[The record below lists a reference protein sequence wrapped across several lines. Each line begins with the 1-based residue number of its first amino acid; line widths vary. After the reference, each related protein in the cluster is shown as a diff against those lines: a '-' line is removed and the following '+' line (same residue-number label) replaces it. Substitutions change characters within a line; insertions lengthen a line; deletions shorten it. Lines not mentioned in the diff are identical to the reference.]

1 MKKYGILVMNK
12 MPTNLIPSNRSEV
25 APFYAMEIMREA
37 HKLEQCGKK
46 IIHMEVGQ
54 PGAPAPQP
62 VLEMANKVL
71 KDGQIKYTEAKG
83 RLELRNKIAEYYFHN
98 HGVIVS
104 SERVFITTG
113 SSAGFNLVFMSCFN
127 EGSQIA
133 ISIPGYPPYQN
144 IIRALGLQTI
154 KIDSTAKSGWTLNLE
169 SIAEVNQ
176 QNNLDGVLIA
186 SPSNP
191 SGTMQST
198 SSLQNICDYCQS
210 QGIWVIS
217 DEIYHRLDFKEKAE
231 SALKF
236 NDHAIVINS
245 FSKYYC
251 MTGWRIGWMVI
262 PENLIQS
269 VERLAQNF
277 YISAPD
283 LSQQAAC
290 VAFDAVDELE
300 KIKLGY
306 LRNRN
311 LLLKQLKKIGF
322 SEILPPDGAF
332 YIYANISNFSN
343 NSLEFSR
350 EMLKEAGVAATPGID
365 FDTERGNNFVRFSYA
380 GLEQDMEEAVFRL
393 KKWLG

>member
-1 MKKYGILVMNK
+1 MNK
-12 MPTNLIPSNRSEV
+12 MPTILISSNRSEV

-37 HKLEQCGKK
+37 HKLEQIGKN

-62 VLEMANKVL
+62 VLETANKVL
-71 KDGQIKYTEAKG
+71 KDGQIKYTDAKG
-83 RLELRNKIAEYYFHN
+83 RLELRNKIAEYYSHH
-98 HGVIVS
+98 HGVSVS

-113 SSAGFNLVFMSCFN
+113 SSAGFNLAFLSCFD
-127 EGSQIA
+127 EGNLIA
-133 ISIPGYPPYQN
+133 MSTPGYPPYQN
-144 IIRALGLQTI
+144 IMGALGLQTI
-154 KIDSTAKSGWTLNLE
+154 KIDSTAKSGWTLDLE
-169 SIAEVNQ
+169 SIVEVNQ

-198 SSLQNICDYCQS
+198 SSLQDICEYCQS
-210 QGIWVIS
+210 QGKWVIS

-231 SALKF
+231 TALKF
-236 NDHAIVINS
+236 NDQAIVINS

-262 PENLIQS
+262 PENLIHS
-269 VERLAQNF
+269 IERLAQNF

-290 VAFDAVDELE
+290 SAFDAINELE

-311 LLLKQLKKIGF
+311 MLLKQLDTIGF
-322 SEILPPDGAF
+322 SQILPPDGAF

-343 NSLEFSR
+343 DSLEFAK

-380 GLEQDMEEAVFRL
+380 GLERDMEEAVFRL

>member
-1 MKKYGILVMNK
+1 MNK
-12 MPTNLIPSNRSEV
+12 MPTILISSKRSEV

-37 HKLEQCGKK
+37 HKLEQSGKN

-62 VLEMANKVL
+62 VLETANKVL
-71 KDGQIKYTEAKG
+71 KDGQIKYTDAKG
-83 RLELRNKIAEYYFHN
+83 RLELRNKIAEYYSHH
-98 HGVIVS
+98 HGVSVS

-113 SSAGFNLVFMSCFN
+113 SSAGFNLAFLSCFD
-127 EGSQIA
+127 EGNQIA
-133 ISIPGYPPYQN
+133 MSTPGYPPYQN
-144 IIRALGLQTI
+144 IMGALGLQTI
-154 KIDSTAKSGWTLNLE
+154 KIDSTAKSGWTLDLE
-169 SIAEVNQ
+169 SIVEVNQ

-198 SSLQNICDYCQS
+198 SSLQDICEYCQS
-210 QGIWVIS
+210 QGKWVIS

-231 SALKF
+231 TALKF
-236 NDHAIVINS
+236 NDQAIVINS

-262 PENLIQS
+262 PENLIHS
-269 VERLAQNF
+269 IERLAQNF

-290 VAFDAVDELE
+290 SAFDAINELE

-311 LLLKQLKKIGF
+311 MLLKQLDTIGF
-322 SEILPPDGAF
+322 SQILPPDGAF

-343 NSLEFSR
+343 DSLEFAK

-380 GLEQDMEEAVFRL
+380 GLERDMEEAVCRL